1 MASERETDM
10 MLLANLR
17 ERVRGLDERVSALG
31 RSL

>member
-10 MLLANLR
+10 MLLADLR
-17 ERVRGLDERVSALG
+17 TRVRGLDERVSALG

>member
-1 MASERETDM
+1 M